1 MPTTS
6 YRTKTIH
13 SILDPVAQQVGQLV
27 ILHEQAEDGNAMSDL
42 TSPIQIVAQA
52 VSNLVAVGKQTAST
66 SKDEILR
73 REMPPTFQMVERSS
87 GLLVDASHMLQ
98 ADPYS
103 VPARKKLIDGARGIL
118 QGTSDLLFVFDES
131 EVRKIVKICEQVLQ
145 LLAVSEVVDTM
156 ADILT
161 FVQSLTPGA
170 TSMNGQVSARREEL
184 INASHAAQLAQ
195 HTEQF
200 QKLIPLLVSSMKI
213 YVFIVQDNKPGKQ
226 EAWENRTYIASK
238 MIYHIQEIIRVLL
251 AVDDDSFRVD
261 DVTGLRAAQNH
272 IRNNMEKARG
282 WLGDPNAA
290 PGGMGEKALRRILE
304 DARKV
309 ASGLDGPQRAA
320 IEQAI
325 DEITAMTNEL
335 ADLRAKGQG
344 NSPRALQLAS
354 AINGKLANLQAQIDA
369 AIAEVLKSSMG
380 KLAYTAGGKMAQAK
394 EWLNNPGVDDRG
406 VGYRAIKDII
416 ETGRKIAATCDDLAQ
431 RNELL
436 RLCNETEALA
446 KQLKDLCDKGQGNT
460 PQAEAAAKKLSEKLG
475 KLKEK
480 MTEIVMGQVSSDFL
494 DPMAAVQKLQE
505 AALAPEGTPNREGT
519 FTSRAQIFLT
529 NTNKA
534 ADTAARFADIADAD
548 KDTVDEINRLSN
560 QVKELTPQVISAA
573 RIVLVNPG
581 NKVAASHLDFMK
593 KEWEGSMRELDAKLT
608 SSLDV
613 PAFMKASEESMK
625 KQTEVAKAAV
635 KQHDPQ
641 TFASS
646 ISNIALRGKNMVK
659 VAKREADNSE
669 DPEFKQ
675 KVDIASDKLTDCIP
689 PTVLTGKQLMQD
701 MGNPDKMA
709 NWQDANNKLMT
720 SVAELK
726 VPFIFV
732 IPLQEYYPPPPPVPA
747 PPPAQMGRAQPAN
760 QPMGGPYNGP
770 GSVSSYTPRTHSSG
784 GPDLPGYQRAAAELQ
799 EALHSPPV
807 APMAPYYPVT
817 PAYSANR
824 TDPLVHSASQQPY
837 HAQPSGYQPV
847 EAARTA
853 PQVYAAPPA
862 VPPVPQPPASYSPQ
876 VYIAPLVVSPV
887 SQPPASYSSQVYT
900 APPVV
905 SPVSQP
911 QASYSLQTQ
920 DSAPLPPPPPPSYQ
934 PIEPRKADT
943 RPISTAQMTQAHV
956 LDPYVPSAYKA
967 TPTAGQGSRA
977 ANTAVGQQD
986 WHTPAEMLDSAGNV
1000 RQAFVMSQPP
1010 VEDMSNLRVDHAP
1023 PRPPLPQ
1030 GEIPPPRPPP
1040 PEEETEAHFPR
1051 EPPPSNQPIMKAAY
1065 DLHLETQKWS
1075 SQGNDLIAAAKKM
1088 AILMAQMSKHVRGE
1102 GGSKKDFIMCAR
1114 MIAKQSGEVV
1124 RLANMIADQCT
1135 DKRIRLNMKQVIE
1148 RIPTFS
1154 TQLKILTTVKATM
1167 LGAQD
1172 EEKDEEATEMLIGN
1186 AQNLMQAVKETVRA
1200 SEAASIKIRT
1210 DAGQKLRWVR
1220 RNPYAY

>member
-760 QPMGGPYNGP
+760 QP
-770 GSVSSYTPRTHSSG
+770 
-784 GPDLPGYQRAAAELQ
+784 
-799 EALHSPPV
+799 
-807 APMAPYYPVT
+807 
-817 PAYSANR
+817 
-824 TDPLVHSASQQPY
+824 
-837 HAQPSGYQPV
+837 SGYQPV

-876 VYIAPLVVSPV
+876 PSSSYKQSSSRPSPPP
-887 SQPPASYSSQVYT
+887 PPASYSSRRSPYT
-900 APPVV
+900 T
-905 SPVSQP
+905 SK
-911 QASYSLQTQ
+911 TQ

>member
-42 TSPIQIVAQA
+42 TSPIKIVAQA

-416 ETGRKIAATCDDLAQ
+416 ETGRKIAATCDDMGQ

-446 KQLKDLCDKGQGNT
+446 KHLKDLCDKGQGNT

-519 FTSRAQIFLT
+519 FTSRANIFLT

-625 KQTEVAKAAV
+625 KQTEIAKAAV

-760 QPMGGPYNGP
+760 Q
-770 GSVSSYTPRTHSSG
+770 
-784 GPDLPGYQRAAAELQ
+784 
-799 EALHSPPV
+799 
-807 APMAPYYPVT
+807 
-817 PAYSANR
+817 
-824 TDPLVHSASQQPY
+824 
-837 HAQPSGYQPV
+837 
-847 EAARTA
+847 
-853 PQVYAAPPA
+853 
-862 VPPVPQPPASYSPQ
+862 
-876 VYIAPLVVSPV
+876 
-887 SQPPASYSSQVYT
+887 
-900 APPVV
+900 
-905 SPVSQP
+905 
-911 QASYSLQTQ
+911 
-920 DSAPLPPPPPPSYQ
+920 
-934 PIEPRKADT
+934 
-943 RPISTAQMTQAHV
+943 
-956 LDPYVPSAYKA
+956 
-967 TPTAGQGSRA
+967 
-977 ANTAVGQQD
+977 
-986 WHTPAEMLDSAGNV
+986 MLDSAGNV

-1167 LGAQD
+1167 LGSQD

>member
-760 QPMGGPYNGP
+760 Q
-770 GSVSSYTPRTHSSG
+770 
-784 GPDLPGYQRAAAELQ
+784 
-799 EALHSPPV
+799 
-807 APMAPYYPVT
+807 
-817 PAYSANR
+817 
-824 TDPLVHSASQQPY
+824 
-837 HAQPSGYQPV
+837 
-847 EAARTA
+847 
-853 PQVYAAPPA
+853 
-862 VPPVPQPPASYSPQ
+862 
-876 VYIAPLVVSPV
+876 
-887 SQPPASYSSQVYT
+887 
-900 APPVV
+900 
-905 SPVSQP
+905 
-911 QASYSLQTQ
+911 TQ

>member
-760 QPMGGPYNGP
+760 QP
-770 GSVSSYTPRTHSSG
+770 
-784 GPDLPGYQRAAAELQ
+784 
-799 EALHSPPV
+799 
-807 APMAPYYPVT
+807 
-817 PAYSANR
+817 
-824 TDPLVHSASQQPY
+824 
-837 HAQPSGYQPV
+837 SGYQPV

-876 VYIAPLVVSPV
+876 
-887 SQPPASYSSQVYT
+887 
-900 APPVV
+900 
-905 SPVSQP
+905 
-911 QASYSLQTQ
+911 
-920 DSAPLPPPPPPSYQ
+920 
-934 PIEPRKADT
+934 ADT

>member
-760 QPMGGPYNGP
+760 Q
-770 GSVSSYTPRTHSSG
+770 
-784 GPDLPGYQRAAAELQ
+784 
-799 EALHSPPV
+799 
-807 APMAPYYPVT
+807 
-817 PAYSANR
+817 
-824 TDPLVHSASQQPY
+824 
-837 HAQPSGYQPV
+837 
-847 EAARTA
+847 
-853 PQVYAAPPA
+853 
-862 VPPVPQPPASYSPQ
+862 
-876 VYIAPLVVSPV
+876 
-887 SQPPASYSSQVYT
+887 
-900 APPVV
+900 
-905 SPVSQP
+905 
-911 QASYSLQTQ
+911 
-920 DSAPLPPPPPPSYQ
+920 
-934 PIEPRKADT
+934 ADT

>member
-42 TSPIQIVAQA
+42 TSPIKIVAQA

-416 ETGRKIAATCDDLAQ
+416 ETGRKIAATCDDMGQ

-446 KQLKDLCDKGQGNT
+446 KHLKDLCDKGQGNT

-519 FTSRAQIFLT
+519 FTSRANIFLT

-625 KQTEVAKAAV
+625 KQTEIAKAAV

-760 QPMGGPYNGP
+760 QQPMGGPYNGP

-807 APMAPYYPVT
+807 APMAPYYPAT

-876 VYIAPLVVSPV
+876 
-887 SQPPASYSSQVYT
+887 
-900 APPVV
+900 
-905 SPVSQP
+905 
-911 QASYSLQTQ
+911 
-920 DSAPLPPPPPPSYQ
+920 
-934 PIEPRKADT
+934 ADT

-1167 LGAQD
+1167 LGSQD

>member
-42 TSPIQIVAQA
+42 TSPIKIVAQA

-416 ETGRKIAATCDDLAQ
+416 ETGRKIAATCDDMGQ

-446 KQLKDLCDKGQGNT
+446 KHLKDLCDKGQGNT

-519 FTSRAQIFLT
+519 FTSRANIFLT

-625 KQTEVAKAAV
+625 KQTEIAKAAV

-709 NWQDANNKLMT
+709 NWQDANNK
-720 SVAELK
+720 
-726 VPFIFV
+726 
-732 IPLQEYYPPPPPVPA
+732 
-747 PPPAQMGRAQPAN
+747 
-760 QPMGGPYNGP
+760 
-770 GSVSSYTPRTHSSG
+770 
-784 GPDLPGYQRAAAELQ
+784 
-799 EALHSPPV
+799 
-807 APMAPYYPVT
+807 
-817 PAYSANR
+817 
-824 TDPLVHSASQQPY
+824 
-837 HAQPSGYQPV
+837 
-847 EAARTA
+847 
-853 PQVYAAPPA
+853 
-862 VPPVPQPPASYSPQ
+862 
-876 VYIAPLVVSPV
+876 
-887 SQPPASYSSQVYT
+887 
-900 APPVV
+900 
-905 SPVSQP
+905 
-911 QASYSLQTQ
+911 
-920 DSAPLPPPPPPSYQ
+920 
-934 PIEPRKADT
+934 
-943 RPISTAQMTQAHV
+943 
-956 LDPYVPSAYKA
+956 
-967 TPTAGQGSRA
+967 
-977 ANTAVGQQD
+977 
-986 WHTPAEMLDSAGNV
+986 MLDSAGNV

-1167 LGAQD
+1167 LGSQD

>member
-760 QPMGGPYNGP
+760 Q
-770 GSVSSYTPRTHSSG
+770 
-784 GPDLPGYQRAAAELQ
+784 
-799 EALHSPPV
+799 
-807 APMAPYYPVT
+807 
-817 PAYSANR
+817 
-824 TDPLVHSASQQPY
+824 
-837 HAQPSGYQPV
+837 
-847 EAARTA
+847 
-853 PQVYAAPPA
+853 
-862 VPPVPQPPASYSPQ
+862 
-876 VYIAPLVVSPV
+876 
-887 SQPPASYSSQVYT
+887 
-900 APPVV
+900 
-905 SPVSQP
+905 
-911 QASYSLQTQ
+911 
-920 DSAPLPPPPPPSYQ
+920 
-934 PIEPRKADT
+934 
-943 RPISTAQMTQAHV
+943 
-956 LDPYVPSAYKA
+956 
-967 TPTAGQGSRA
+967 
-977 ANTAVGQQD
+977 
-986 WHTPAEMLDSAGNV
+986 MLDSAGNV

>member
-42 TSPIQIVAQA
+42 TSPIKIVAQA

-416 ETGRKIAATCDDLAQ
+416 ETGRKIAATCDDMGQ

-446 KQLKDLCDKGQGNT
+446 KHLKDLCDKGQGNT

-519 FTSRAQIFLT
+519 FTSRANIFLT

-625 KQTEVAKAAV
+625 KQTEIAKAAV

-760 QPMGGPYNGP
+760 QP
-770 GSVSSYTPRTHSSG
+770 
-784 GPDLPGYQRAAAELQ
+784 
-799 EALHSPPV
+799 
-807 APMAPYYPVT
+807 
-817 PAYSANR
+817 
-824 TDPLVHSASQQPY
+824 
-837 HAQPSGYQPV
+837 SGYQPV

-876 VYIAPLVVSPV
+876 VYSAPPAVPPV
-887 SQPPASYSSQVYT
+887 PQPPASYSSQEYA
-900 APPVV
+900 APPVD
-905 SPVSQP
+905 SPVPQP
-911 QASYSLQTQ
+911 PAPNSPQPSSSYKQSSSRPSPPPPPASYSSRRSPYTTSKTQ

-934 PIEPRKADT
+934 PIQARKADT

-1167 LGAQD
+1167 LGSQD

>member
-42 TSPIQIVAQA
+42 TSPIKIVAQA

-416 ETGRKIAATCDDLAQ
+416 ETGRKIAATCDDMGQ

-446 KQLKDLCDKGQGNT
+446 KHLKDLCDKGQGNT

-519 FTSRAQIFLT
+519 FTSRANIFLT

-625 KQTEVAKAAV
+625 KQTEIAKAAV

-760 QPMGGPYNGP
+760 QQPMGGPYNGP

-807 APMAPYYPVT
+807 APMAPYYPAT

-876 VYIAPLVVSPV
+876 VYSAPPAVPPV
-887 SQPPASYSSQVYT
+887 PQPPASYSSQEYA
-900 APPVV
+900 APPVD
-905 SPVSQP
+905 SPVPQP
-911 QASYSLQTQ
+911 PAPNSPQVFF
-920 DSAPLPPPPPPSYQ
+920 PLPLSISHATHIIVSY
-934 PIEPRKADT
+934 IFC
-943 RPISTAQMTQAHV
+943 
-956 LDPYVPSAYKA
+956 Y
-967 TPTAGQGSRA
+967 
-977 ANTAVGQQD
+977 
-986 WHTPAEMLDSAGNV
+986 
-1000 RQAFVMSQPP
+1000 
-1010 VEDMSNLRVDHAP
+1010 
-1023 PRPPLPQ
+1023 
-1030 GEIPPPRPPP
+1030 
-1040 PEEETEAHFPR
+1040 
-1051 EPPPSNQPIMKAAY
+1051 
-1065 DLHLETQKWS
+1065 LHLYYSVYLQVSFSHFLYLSVLYLYVCHIFFCFS
-1075 SQGNDLIAAAKKM
+1075 SLVSF
-1088 AILMAQMSKHVRGE
+1088 ILLTLFVSFILLTLFV
-1102 GGSKKDFIMCAR
+1102 SFILLTLFVSFILLTLFVSFILLTLFVSFILLTLFVSSILLTLFVSFILLTLFVSFIMLTLF
-1114 MIAKQSGEVV
+1114 V
-1124 RLANMIADQCT
+1124 RFILLTLFDSFILLT
-1135 DKRIRLNMKQVIE
+1135 LFVSFILLTLPLSFILLNLFVSLI
-1148 RIPTFS
+1148 
-1154 TQLKILTTVKATM
+1154 LLTTVCLFLFYPPLFCIPGICCPSRRFSCASATSTK
-1167 LGAQD
+1167 LTAGICCPSRRFSCAS
-1172 EEKDEEATEMLIGN
+1172 ATSTKLTAAIFILQTVIFSTFSSSSSCILLIKT
-1186 AQNLMQAVKETVRA
+1186 LP
-1200 SEAASIKIRT
+1200 
-1210 DAGQKLRWVR
+1210 LH
-1220 RNPYAY
+1220 YF